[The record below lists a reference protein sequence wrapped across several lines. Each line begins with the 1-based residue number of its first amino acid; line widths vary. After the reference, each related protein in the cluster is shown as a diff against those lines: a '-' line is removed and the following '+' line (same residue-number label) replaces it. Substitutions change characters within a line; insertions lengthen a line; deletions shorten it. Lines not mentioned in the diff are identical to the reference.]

1 MGLKSA
7 WNAGFGQYSGAKRLI
22 FEVVRG
28 LSERMAF
35 SMNRLGRVLAAGFFI
50 VGLALSGTSVPA
62 KAAYIPPYAEMVID
76 ARTGR
81 VLYALNPDSL
91 RHPASLTKVMTL
103 YMLFEALESGKVTM
117 NTDLKVSARAQR
129 QAPSKLGLN
138 AGDTIKVEDA
148 IKALVTK
155 SANDVAVTVA
165 ENLGG
170 SEDEFANLMT
180 RKAQSLGMKR
190 TVYANASGL
199 PNPKQLTTA
208 RDLIT
213 LGQAIQKRFPKYFAY
228 FSMRSFEYDGNE
240 IPTHNKLLGKVE
252 GVDGIK
258 TGYTQKSGF
267 NLLTSVHTDDKA
279 LIAVILGGRSG
290 RARDNRMADLIET
303 YLPSAATS
311 TQGTK
316 VAKLPPVKAPKL
328 DTADKDPS
336 TENEDV
342 AEAPANDTPKAKAAP
357 APKPIVTAEPAPVA
371 TQSAA
376 AEAPQPKAPRIQP
389 MAAQAA
395 EPAPQATNST
405 SMFAP
410 PVQPN
415 GLAMSPNGLKL
426 AWQTGAQ
433 PVDPNTT
440 GSKRPAATN
449 SIYLQIGTAQT
460 ETDAKRLLSS
470 ARDKGGAQLSAADM
484 QTDQVKVNGKTL
496 WRARFGLNDESIAH
510 DVCKT
515 LKKNKMACFVS
526 RG

>member
-1 MGLKSA
+1 M
-7 WNAGFGQYSGAKRLI
+7 
-22 FEVVRG
+22 
-28 LSERMAF
+28 
-35 SMNRLGRVLAAGFFI
+35 
-50 VGLALSGTSVPA
+50 ALSLYRSGRILISAVFITGLMICGITNKA
-62 KAAYIPPYAEMVID
+62 EAAYIPPYAEMVID

-81 VLYALNPDSL
+81 VLYASNPDSL

-103 YMLFEALESGKVTM
+103 YMVFEALESGRISLGTE
-117 NTDLKVSARAQR
+117 LKVSARAQR

-170 SEDEFANLMT
+170 SEEEFARLMT
-180 RKAQSLGMKR
+180 RKAQSIGMKR

-213 LGQAIQKRFPKYFAY
+213 LGQVIQKRFPKYFAY
-228 FSMRSFEYDGNE
+228 FSLRSFEYEGTE
-240 IPTHNKLLGKVE
+240 IDTHNKLLGRVE

-279 LIAVILGGRSG
+279 LIAVILGGRSS

-303 YLPSAATS
+303 YLPAAANSA
-311 TQGTK
+311 QGAK
-316 VAKLPPVKAPKL
+316 LAKLPAAKAPKL
-328 DTADKDPS
+328 EQNDQEPS
-336 TENEDV
+336 TENEDD
-342 AEAPANDTPKAKAAP
+342 AESPSNSAAKAQNRVAAKPAASAKSAP
-357 APKPIVTAEPAPVA
+357 APIAP
-371 TQSAA
+371 
-376 AEAPQPKAPRIQP
+376 
-389 MAAQAA
+389 
-395 EPAPQATNST
+395 ATNST
-405 SMFAP
+405 PISEP
-410 PVQPN
+410 PVDPK
-415 GLAMSPNGLKL
+415 GVAVTPDGLKL

-433 PVDPNTT
+433 PLDRNMT
-440 GSKRPAATN
+440 GSKRAETSN
-449 SIYLQIGTAQT
+449 SFFVQIGTAQT
-460 ETDAKRLLSS
+460 EADAKRLLSS
-470 ARDKGGAQLSAADM
+470 ARDKGGAQLSAANM
-484 QTDQVKVNGKTL
+484 KTDRVTVNGKTL
-496 WRARFGLNDESIAH
+496 WRARFGMTDESIAH